1 MSITLEQVKKS
12 EEITSYIRKA
22 DESLSALGFTEH
34 SFAHVG
40 LVSAQASAIL
50 KTLGYD
56 DRTCELAAI
65 AGWLHDIG
73 NVINRID
80 HAQSGAVMA
89 FRILDKM
96 GASPE
101 ETATIITAIG
111 NHDEKTAFPVNP
123 VAAALILADK
133 MDVRANRVREKAR
146 AAFDIHDRVNYSVKK
161 HEVTLTDKEICL
173 TLAIDTEVCAV
184 IEYFE
189 IFMDRMLLCRRA
201 AEKLGLHPVMAL
213 KPTVSTIKTYEPGTD
228 VSYGRRFTTERVTR
242 MGVVPYGY
250 ADGFH
255 RCLSDRCG
263 FMTAEGMAPQRGRI
277 CMEMSMIDLT
287 DLPGVQVGDEVEVF
301 GKRQRVDVRAAAA
314 GTIPYELTC
323 AGSRRGPRV
332 YYKDGREVEKELLLR
347 F

>member
-73 NVINRID
+73 NVVNRID

-173 TLAIDTEVCAV
+173 TLAIDTE

-201 AEKLGLHPVMAL
+201 AEKLGLHFALVINGQRMA
-213 KPTVSTIKTYEPGTD
+213 
-228 VSYGRRFTTERVTR
+228 
-242 MGVVPYGY
+242 
-250 ADGFH
+250 
-255 RCLSDRCG
+255 
-263 FMTAEGMAPQRGRI
+263 
-277 CMEMSMIDLT
+277 
-287 DLPGVQVGDEVEVF
+287 
-301 GKRQRVDVRAAAA
+301 
-314 GTIPYELTC
+314 
-323 AGSRRGPRV
+323 
-332 YYKDGREVEKELLLR
+332 
-347 F
+347 

>member
-1 MSITLEQVKKS
+1 MSITLEQVKQS

-96 GASPE
+96 GAAPE

-111 NHDEKTAFPVNP
+111 NHDEKTAFPV
-123 VAAALILADK
+123 
-133 MDVRANRVREKAR
+133 
-146 AAFDIHDRVNYSVKK
+146 
-161 HEVTLTDKEICL
+161 
-173 TLAIDTEVCAV
+173 DTEVCAV

-201 AEKLGLHPVMAL
+201 AEKLGLHFALVINGQRMA
-213 KPTVSTIKTYEPGTD
+213 
-228 VSYGRRFTTERVTR
+228 
-242 MGVVPYGY
+242 
-250 ADGFH
+250 
-255 RCLSDRCG
+255 
-263 FMTAEGMAPQRGRI
+263 
-277 CMEMSMIDLT
+277 
-287 DLPGVQVGDEVEVF
+287 
-301 GKRQRVDVRAAAA
+301 
-314 GTIPYELTC
+314 
-323 AGSRRGPRV
+323 
-332 YYKDGREVEKELLLR
+332 
-347 F
+347 